1 MRLPESA
8 FTAIL
13 QQIESDPSLK
23 EKHSGRS
30 LSFGIINR
38 RNQSSDYSRNNWI
51 RSSLYAKLLAF
62 ADTYVKIPFD
72 SISILFGSRPQ
83 FGKLKNSKGLAFLTA
98 IGNFTGGA
106 MTVMGD
112 LSGNSLTTDIYH
124 SSIVCDFSK
133 QPFKLED
140 YEGERIVLI
149 FYKFYCK
156 KQKQLP
162 KWDLREEKGEWVFYR
177 GETKMGQ
184 KKKKKTNY
192 YDGKMTVTRGDIEL
206 RFD

>member
-1 MRLPESA
+1 MAIPNEAYSS
-8 FTAIL
+8 IL
-13 QQIESDPSLK
+13 QEIGSDPTLK

-30 LSFGIINR
+30 LTFGIINR
-38 RNQSSDYSRNNWI
+38 RNQSSDYSRNNWL
-51 RSSLYAKLLAF
+51 RSSLYAKLLQF
-62 ADTYVKIPFD
+62 GEKYVKIQFD
-72 SISILFGSRPQ
+72 SISILFAGRPQ
-83 FGKLKNSKGLAFLTA
+83 FGKLKNSKGPSFLTA
-98 IGNFTGGA
+98 TGDFTGGEV
-106 MTVMGD
+106 TVTGD
-112 LSGNSLTTDIYH
+112 LSGNSWSTGIFH
-124 SSIVCDFSK
+124 SSVVCDFSK
-133 QPFKLED
+133 QQFKLED
-140 YEGERIVLI
+140 YEGERIVII

-184 KKKKKTNY
+184 KKKKKVSF